1 MKVSQCGEVTP
12 PIQVP
17 FQWSK
22 CLLSQNNQVSPAASG
37 VTDRVHK
44 QQSSPLAILPP
55 WQDRTSSPPLP
66 LTQSRAQPW
75 WTWSS
80 LHKPEQRLRLLGLLK
95 KWFSNSSHLLQQT
108 LTAAGRQV
116 LLLRLDL
123 TWLPLSFTSYPPSAV
138 APPLSYLSH
147 ASSLYPK
154 SSPLTVPSWF
164 TSPSQGYI
172 IKIGRDVG
180 LIHPHL
186 HFQDIA
192 MLPLDIQ
199 QLVCKFQQFCLLH
212 KTLHDILLVFSSHL
226 QHFSW
231 SIRWWTLL
239 IPFNN
244 SFHQYCH
251 NSLKIYTTNHG
262 ANINKHIFNDT
273 SVLDCCIW
281 HNPNPTEHVFRQKV
295 KFLNPAKCNT
305 VSLSKWNLPKDLRSP
320 KLAINETICLLDVY
334 STSLKHSQIG
344 ILNMKLGWGPWRPGI
359 QRLSWGRFQGA
370 TMSITANA

>member
-1 MKVSQCGEVTP
+1 M
-12 PIQVP
+12 
-17 FQWSK
+17 
-22 CLLSQNNQVSPAASG
+22 
-37 VTDRVHK
+37 
-44 QQSSPLAILPP
+44 
-55 WQDRTSSPPLP
+55 
-66 LTQSRAQPW
+66 
-75 WTWSS
+75 
-80 LHKPEQRLRLLGLLK
+80 
-95 KWFSNSSHLLQQT
+95 
-108 LTAAGRQV
+108 

-123 TWLPLSFTSYPPSAV
+123 TLLPLSFTPYPPCAV

-199 QLVCKFQQFCLLH
+199 QLVCKFKQFCLLH

-239 IPFNN
+239 IPFIN

-251 NSLKIYTTNHG
+251 NSLKIYTTHHG

-295 KFLNPAKCNT
+295 KFLNPAKCFIVQVKPSQRFAFPKSGDKPDQLSSWRLFNVFEAFT
-305 VSLSKWNLPKDLRSP
+305 DWDLGHEAWLGSLEARHAAPFLRAVPGSNDV
-320 KLAINETICLLDVY
+320 KYCKCVILWYFHVQKFVCLDV
-334 STSLKHSQIG
+334 K
-344 ILNMKLGWGPWRPGI
+344 
-359 QRLSWGRFQGA
+359 
-370 TMSITANA
+370 